1 MTDLPD
7 LPDLAAHVTESV
19 AKQVAQ
25 DIRAEADAE
34 AQRRHG
40 KVALQAI
47 AENVDRCARQIAVAV
62 HDSRKWH
69 QAPAYVAGRQ
79 DALLASA
86 LRNLNDLAEAFR
98 MEAHRTDSSN
108 IAPKQQ

>member
-1 MTDLPD
+1 MPD
-7 LPDLAAHVTESV
+7 LPNLLDLANQVTESV
-19 AKQVAQ
+19 AQQVAL
-25 DIRAEADAE
+25 DMRAEADAE
-34 AQRRHG
+34 AQRRHA

-47 AENVDRCARQIAVAV
+47 AENVDRCARQIAMAV
-62 HDSRKWH
+62 HDSRRWH

-98 MEAHRTDSSN
+98 MEGHRTDSSN